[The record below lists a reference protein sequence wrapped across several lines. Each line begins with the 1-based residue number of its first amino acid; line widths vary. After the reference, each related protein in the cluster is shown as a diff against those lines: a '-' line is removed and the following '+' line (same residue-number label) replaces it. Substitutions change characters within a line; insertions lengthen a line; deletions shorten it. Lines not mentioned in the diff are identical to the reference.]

1 MRTRILTVFFI
12 LGVAIGWSQTEFAD
26 AKVKPIYNREYMPA
40 LHEVLQNAK
49 KSIHIAM
56 FTFRYYPNY
65 PNDANSVIIGDLIAA
80 KKRGVDVKVI
90 LDCSEWNRSN
100 TLQNKMVGD
109 SLKKVGIEVYYDP
122 VDVTTHDKLIIVD
135 DSITIVG
142 SHNWS
147 FYALERNNEASVMI
161 VSPGVARQYEEHFQ
175 DILRLSTREV
185 PAYLLP
191 Q

>member
-1 MRTRILTVFFI
+1 MKKFVWVILFA
-12 LGVAIGWSQTEFAD
+12 GVITAGEWAN
-26 AKVKPIYNREYMPA
+26 ARVKPIYNREYLPA

-49 KSIHIAM
+49 KSINIAM

-80 KKRGVDVKVI
+80 KQRGVDVKII
-90 LDCSEWNRSN
+90 LDCSDWNRSN

-109 SLKKVGIEVYYDP
+109 SLKKVGIDVYYDP

-147 FYALERNNEASVMI
+147 YYALERNNEASALI
-161 VSPGVARQYEEHFQ
+161 VSPEFARQYKEHFM
-175 DILRLSTREV
+175 DILRLSTKEV

>member
-1 MRTRILTVFFI
+1 MKGKIVLLTLFVSVI
-12 LGVAIGWSQTEFAD
+12 LGGEWATT
-26 AKVKPIYNREYMPA
+26 KVKPIYNREYMPA
-40 LHEVLQNAK
+40 LHQVLQNAK
-49 KSIHIAM
+49 KSINIAM

-65 PNDANSVIIGDLIAA
+65 PNDANSVIINDLIDA
-80 KKRGVDVKVI
+80 KRRGVDVKVI
-90 LDCSEWNRSN
+90 LDCSDWNRSN

-109 SLKKVGIEVYYDP
+109 SLKKVGIDVYYDP

-135 DSITIVG
+135 DSITIIG

-147 FYALERNNEASVMI
+147 YYALERNNEASVLI
-161 VSPGVARQYEEHFQ
+161 VSPELTKQFKEHFM